1 MNNVKVI
8 LENMIE
14 KNTDIN
20 MMESFKKLKDYT
32 IILNED
38 IRIVNINKIIDKSIR
53 ETSFTYY

>member
-1 MNNVKVI
+1 LNDVKVI

>member
-1 MNNVKVI
+1 
-8 LENMIE
+8 MIE

-20 MMESFKKLKDYT
+20 MMESFEKLKDYT
-32 IILNED
+32 VILNED

>member
-1 MNNVKVI
+1 MNDVKVI

>member
-1 MNNVKVI
+1 
-8 LENMIE
+8 MIE

-38 IRIVNINKIIDKSIR
+38 IRIVNINEIIDKSIR

>member
-1 MNNVKVI
+1 
-8 LENMIE
+8 MIE

-38 IRIVNINKIIDKSIR
+38 IRIVNINKIIDKSLR

>member
-1 MNNVKVI
+1 
-8 LENMIE
+8 MIE

-38 IRIVNINKIIDKSIR
+38 IRIFNINKIIDKSIR

>member
-1 MNNVKVI
+1 
-8 LENMIE
+8 MIE